1 MSSTPENKEFP
12 LTEEQIARQQL
23 VAEKHEQARE
33 LLKRA
38 GIDMWLTFSREG
50 SDLLLPYVMGGEYLV
65 GQAALMVFADGPSVA
80 VVADYDT
87 GQVRGEFDIIH
98 GYSGDWKVPFLD
110 TLRERNPQRI
120 AVNYSESDFGTDG
133 LTYGLYLKLMRTLAE
148 VGMEDRIESSE
159 SITSM
164 LRAIKTPSEVER
176 IRRACAITQQI
187 FDDVTAW
194 VRPGLTEMQVHEFM
208 RERMQSY
215 GVTPSWEAAY
225 CPGVTTSR
233 HMPGHEPP
241 SDDPIRPG
249 DGLQIDFGVFYEGYA
264 SDLQRMWY
272 FRKPGETGVAP
283 DQLHAFETMVEA
295 IRLAAELIKPGMRGY
310 EIDEPV
316 RNFVKER
323 GYTFTHALGH
333 QLGRMC
339 HDGGLT
345 LGPRNERYGDR
356 VTGEILPGMV
366 FTLEPCIYQLGV
378 EEDILVTEHGVE
390 WLTPPQTSVY
400 VL

>member
-1 MSSTPENKEFP
+1 MSSSQDNKDFS
-12 LTEEQIARQQL
+12 LTEDQIARQEL
-23 VAEKHEQARE
+23 VAEKHAQARQ
-33 LLKRA
+33 LLQKS
-38 GIDMWLTFSREG
+38 GIDVWLTFSREG

-80 VVADYDT
+80 IVADYDT

-98 GYSGDWKVPFLD
+98 GYSGDWKIPFLE
-110 TLRERNPQRI
+110 TLRERDPATI
-120 AVNYSESDFGTDG
+120 AINYSESDYGIDG
-133 LTYGLYLKLMRTLAE
+133 LTYGLYLKLTNALNE
-148 VGMEDRIESSE
+148 VGMSGRIVPSE
-159 SITSM
+159 PITTM
-164 LRAIKTPSEVER
+164 LRAIKTPSEIER

-194 VRPGLTEMQVHEFM
+194 VRPGLTEIQVHEFIG
-208 RERMQSY
+208 ERMQAY
-215 GVTPSWEAAY
+215 AVTPSWEGAY
-225 CPGVTTSR
+225 CPAVTTSR
-233 HMPGHEPP
+233 HMAGHEPP
-241 SDDPIRPG
+241 SADAIRPG

-283 DQLHAFETMVEA
+283 DQQHAFDTMVEG

-316 RNFVKER
+316 RNYVKER

-333 QLGRMC
+333 QMGRMC

-345 LGPRNERYGDR
+345 LGPRNARYGDR
-356 VTGEILPGMV
+356 VTGEIVPGMV

-378 EEDILVTEHGVE
+378 EEDIVVTEHGTE
-390 WLTPPQTSVY
+390 WLTPPQTEIY